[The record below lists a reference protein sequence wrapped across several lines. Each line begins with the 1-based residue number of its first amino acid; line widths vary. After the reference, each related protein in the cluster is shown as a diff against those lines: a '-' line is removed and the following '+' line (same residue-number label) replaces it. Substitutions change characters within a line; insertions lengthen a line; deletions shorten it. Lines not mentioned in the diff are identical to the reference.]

1 MSESFQ
7 YLRSII
13 LKMQRLKNMLIIGK
27 EQNGLIREEHQE
39 YCVIV
44 EYLLS

>member
-27 EQNGLIREEHQE
+27 EQNGSSREEYQE